1 MRKIVD
7 RGRLPD
13 EKGRKQWH
21 ATVAALGGITVAF
34 LFWLILSRLVASDLI
49 LPGPVPVFLRL
60 LDLLD
65 DPDFWTAVLGSFE
78 RVLTAFFLAT
88 IAGSLSG
95 ALAGLFPL
103 FEAFLTPVLTMIR
116 ATPVLALILVAMFWL
131 PSTGVPVF
139 SAFLMSFPIS
149 HTAARAGIK
158 AADGE
163 LLEMAGMFKVPPYRQ
178 WLQLRLPQAASHM
191 LAGATSA
198 LGLSWKVVVA
208 GEVLSQPRSALGT
221 GLQDARLSL
230 ETGTVLAWAAATVFL
245 CGASEYALGRLARY
259 VSRKDGRRKAT

>member
-1 MRKIVD
+1 MSPD
-7 RGRLPD
+7 ARGRRP
-13 EKGRKQWH
+13 WH
-21 ATVAALGGITVAF
+21 ASLAASGGIAVAF
-34 LFWLILSRLVASDLI
+34 LLWLLLSNLAGSDLI
-49 LPGPVPVFLRL
+49 LPGPVPVVMRL

-65 DPDFWTAVLGSFE
+65 DPAFWSAVLGSFE
-78 RVLTAFFLAT
+78 RVLIAFFFAT
-88 IAGSLSG
+88 IAGSFTG

-103 FEAFLTPVLTMIR
+103 FEAFMTPVLTIIR

-149 HTAARAGIK
+149 HTAARAGIR
-158 AADGE
+158 AVDGE
-163 LLEMAGMFKVPPYRQ
+163 LLEMAGIFKVPPHRQ

-191 LAGATSA
+191 LAGATSV

-208 GEVLSQPRSALGT
+208 GEVLSQPRYALGT

-230 ETGTVLAWAAATVFL
+230 ETATVLAWAAATVFL
-245 CGASEYALGRLARY
+245 CGASEYALGCLARY
-259 VSRKDGRRKAT
+259 VSRKDRRRKAA

>member
-1 MRKIVD
+1 M
-7 RGRLPD
+7 
-13 EKGRKQWH
+13 
-21 ATVAALGGITVAF
+21 AAAVGILSGVF
-34 LFWLILSRLVASDLI
+34 LWLIASHLVGSELI
-49 LPGPVPVFLRL
+49 LPGPVPVARRL

-65 DPDFWTAVLGSFE
+65 DPAFWKAVLGSFE
-78 RVLTAFFLAT
+78 RVLIAFLLAT
-88 IAGSLSG
+88 FAGSITG

-103 FEAFLTPVLTMIR
+103 FDAFLAPVLTVIR

-139 SAFLMSFPIS
+139 SAFLMSFPVS
-149 HTAARAGIK
+149 HTAAQAGIR

-163 LLEMAGMFKVPPYRQ
+163 LLEMAGIFKVPVLRQ

-191 LAGATSA
+191 LSGATNA

-208 GEVLSQPRSALGT
+208 GEVLSQPRHALGS

-230 ETGTVLAWAAATVFL
+230 ETGTVLAWAVATVFL
-245 CGASEYALGRLARY
+245 CGISEFMLGRIARH
-259 VSRKDGRRKAT
+259 VSRSDPRRKAA